1 MPTSVLPDREIALLT
16 VDAYL
21 RAAEEGAWGP
31 DARVELIEGVVYRM
45 SPISIPHNWLVL
57 KFLNAVNTSAAASRA
72 TACPGTTLKI
82 APWSAPEP
90 DVIVWPGPFA
100 AGPKLWEAEDALL
113 VVEVSVT
120 TLHLDLGTKMALY
133 AAAGIREYWVVD
145 PAAKRIV
152 VHRNPVASE
161 RRYALTIELS
171 GSEAAVPAALPEV
184 RVVPETLFA

>member
-21 RAAEEGAWGP
+21 RAAEDGAWGP
-31 DARVELIEGVVYRM
+31 DPRIELIEGVVYRM
-45 SPISIPHNWLVL
+45 SPKSRRHERLVARL
-57 KFLNAVNTSAAASRA
+57 ILEFANARPALPIEPT
-72 TACPGTTLKI
+72 PGSTLKLDEHT
-82 APWSAPEP
+82 AVEP
-90 DVIVWPGPFA
+90 DFIVWPGHLHA
-100 AGPKLWEAEDALL
+100 QMQDCAVGDILL
-113 VVEVSVT
+113 VVEIALN
-120 TLHLDLGTKMALY
+120 TLTRDRDEKAALY